1 LEYFPNE
8 ENDDLFRLFH
18 GEPTIRPS
26 YPPIGFLGISS
37 MRGKGDA
44 IQRQLNPA
52 RRLSDGSDKAWAC
65 SQALYEDLGSRL
77 LALARGI
84 EGMLGV
90 V

>member
-1 LEYFPNE
+1 
-8 ENDDLFRLFH
+8 
-18 GEPTIRPS
+18 
-26 YPPIGFLGISS
+26 

-77 LALARGI
+77 LALARGL